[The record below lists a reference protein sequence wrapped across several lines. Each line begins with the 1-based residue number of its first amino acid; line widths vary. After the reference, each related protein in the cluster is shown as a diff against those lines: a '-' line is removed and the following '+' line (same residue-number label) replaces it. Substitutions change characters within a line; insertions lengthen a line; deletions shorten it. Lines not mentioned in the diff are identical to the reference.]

1 MLTFLGRHVYP
12 DFRWIIVF
20 GYPTGKWREK
30 AETWH
35 TLTRLADRGMFYDQ
49 RLAAMS
55 AAFHLGEGIR
65 LMLKFYVKGSDL
77 LTRLREDKDGV
88 VSFEYIV
95 VAALV
100 IAAVGLA
107 YGTGAG
113 SISGALSTGIT
124 TLTTKFT
131 GAI

>member
-1 MLTFLGRHVYP
+1 
-12 DFRWIIVF
+12 
-20 GYPTGKWREK
+20 
-30 AETWH
+30 
-35 TLTRLADRGMFYDQ
+35 
-49 RLAAMS
+49 
-55 AAFHLGEGIR
+55 
-65 LMLKFYVKGSDL
+65 MLKFYVKASNL
-77 LTRLREDKDGV
+77 LEGLRKDKDGV

-124 TLTTKFT
+124 TLTTTFT